1 MVHAFV
7 MVKTEA
13 GEGER
18 LLDAIRQVVSV
29 TEAHIVA
36 GNYDIIAE
44 MDTEEVYDVLKS
56 IKRKTVEFEYH
67 PGGEGAGLVVQSG
80 DCILTSF
87 NVQASV
93 NSQVQVS
100 GQFQITGG
108 VTEGTGS

>member
-29 TEAHIVA
+29 SEAHIVA

-44 MDTEEVYDVLKS
+44 MDTDEVYDVLKS
-56 IKRKTVEFEYH
+56 V
-67 PGGEGAGLVVQSG
+67 SG
-80 DCILTSF
+80 D
-87 NVQASV
+87 VQGL
-93 NSQVQVS
+93 Q
-100 GQFQITGG
+100 G
-108 VTEGTGS
+108 VTDTKTYISMDG

>member
-18 LLDAIRQVVSV
+18 LLDAIRQVASVS
-29 TEAHIVA
+29 EAHIVA

-56 IKRKTVEFEYH
+56 V
-67 PGGEGAGLVVQSG
+67 SG
-80 DCILTSF
+80 D
-87 NVQASV
+87 VQGL
-93 NSQVQVS
+93 Q
-100 GQFQITGG
+100 G
-108 VTEGTGS
+108 VTDTKTYISMDG